1 MIYDCDR
8 RINRF
13 IFWKFWVSL
22 LDYMTFEISGY
33 LRFEVVR
40 VVLVVIRA
48 YHSLIKIANW
58 DIWILQMSVYSP
70 RKRFFDL
77 LHVLVVLKK
86 YAVFLCLIKSL
97 TLLSRKLKIVRLSG
111 FQDWLV
117 KHVDILWWWS
127 RGDIMDATMFSYWI
141 RSFSVYDW

>member
-1 MIYDCDR
+1 
-8 RINRF
+8 
-13 IFWKFWVSL
+13 
-22 LDYMTFEISGY
+22 
-33 LRFEVVR
+33 
-40 VVLVVIRA
+40 
-48 YHSLIKIANW
+48 
-58 DIWILQMSVYSP
+58 MSVYSP

-117 KHVDILWWWS
+117 KHVDILLW
-127 RGDIMDATMFSYWI
+127 
-141 RSFSVYDW
+141 